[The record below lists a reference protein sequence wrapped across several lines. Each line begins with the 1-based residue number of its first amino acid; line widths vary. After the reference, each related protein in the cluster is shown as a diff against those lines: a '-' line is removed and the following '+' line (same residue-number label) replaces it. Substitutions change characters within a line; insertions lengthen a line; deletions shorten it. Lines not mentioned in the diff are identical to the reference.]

1 MKEIWIIN
9 QFANTADMPGHTRQ
23 NDLAVFLNNNGYNTT
38 VFSSDFN
45 LSKRKFFKS
54 NKKFFYKSE

>member
-23 NDLAVFLNNNGYNTT
+23 NDLAVFLNIRANSLT
-38 VFSSDFN
+38 
-45 LSKRKFFKS
+45 RPC
-54 NKKFFYKSE
+54 